1 MIRQAMH
8 RIRYLNDT
16 AIDDHPGCL
25 GRSTGGR
32 NLAIMKQQAS
42 HSTDQPAVDM
52 DLCISARVMDHSCDY
67 GSSLG
72 VVARASTGLIGDGLL
87 T

>member
-1 MIRQAMH
+1 MIRHAMN
-8 RIRYLNDT
+8 RIRYLNGT

-32 NLAIMKQQAS
+32 NLAIMQQQAS
-42 HSTDQPAVDM
+42 HSTDQPAAAM
-52 DLCISARVMDHSCDY
+52 DLCISARYTDQNGNY
-67 GSSLG
+67 GCTLG
-72 VVARASTGLIGDGLL
+72 LVARAATGLIGDGLL